1 MKEIKF
7 KISYRKGDANDGRL
21 DMYDA
26 STSLQGF
33 AKALS
38 ITTHAMLND
47 GEIKKKGNRIEGAK
61 LYINP
66 SRKGSFEELLTL
78 AIEEKVA
85 LSIGASVVANVFY
98 DLIKWTWSQTLDKSY
113 EPSTPQVRKLRDRV
127 EPFIGEME
135 EALEIPL
142 EQAHRPIK
150 QNEDMTISIV
160 RTKVGDVVTLDQNT
174 LKSVSLSTETNLIT
188 GITGN
193 VTRFNILS
201 GFGRFYDD
209 NLEKTVSFKLQDC
222 VTSNQKQWFPWSMYY
237 AQNGDGG
244 KIRLE
249 VKRVMSAKGAVK
261 RYLVHSVDEV
271 KS

>member
-7 KISYRKGDANDGRL
+7 KISYKQGDANDGRL

-38 ITTHAMLND
+38 ITTHALLND
-47 GEIKKKGNRIEGAK
+47 GEIKKKGNKIDGAR
-61 LYINP
+61 LYIHP
-66 SRKGSFEELLTL
+66 SRKGSFEELITL

-98 DLIKWTWSQTLDKSY
+98 DLVKWTWSQTLDKAF
-113 EPSTPQVRKLRDRV
+113 EPTTPQVKKLKERV

-150 QNEDMTISIV
+150 QHEDMTISIV

-174 LKSVSLSTETNLIT
+174 LKSVSLSTEATLMT
-188 GITGN
+188 GIQGN
-193 VTRFNILS
+193 ITRYNILS
-201 GFGRFYDD
+201 GFGRFFDD
-209 NLEKTVSFKLQDC
+209 QLDRTVSFKLQDS
-222 VTSNQKQWFPWSMYY
+222 VSSNQKQLLTWSMHH

-244 KIRLE
+244 KIKLE
-249 VKRVMSAKGAVK
+249 VKRVLSAKGAVK
-261 RYLVHSVDEV
+261 RYLVYKVEQA
-271 KS
+271 

>member
-7 KISYRKGDANDGRL
+7 KISYRKGEADSGRL

-61 LYINP
+61 LYIHP

-85 LSIGASVVANVFY
+85 LSIGLSVVANVFY
-98 DLIKWTWSQTLDKSY
+98 DLIKWTWSQTLEKTH
-113 EPSTPQVRKLRDRV
+113 EPSTPQVKKLRDRV

-135 EALEIPL
+135 EALETPL

-150 QNEDMTISIV
+150 LNENMTISIV
-160 RTKVGDVVTLDQNT
+160 RSKVGDVVTLDQNT
-174 LKSVSLSTETNLIT
+174 LKSVSLSTENNLIT

-209 NLEKTVSFKLQDC
+209 SLDKTVSFKLQDRI
-222 VTSNQKQWFPWSMYY
+222 TSKQKQWFPWSMYH

-244 KIRLE
+244 KIQLE

-261 RYLVHSVDEV
+261 RYLVYGVTEL
-271 KS
+271 KA